1 MLIPGGYEWL
11 VLLLVVVLVFGTK
24 KLRNVGGDL
33 GSAVKSFKK
42 SMQEGEEESDKPK
55 NPQARINQDEADQS
69 GRVFDAKTEAHQEK
83 KDEGKDQS

>member
-33 GSAVKSFKK
+33 GSAVKNFKK
-42 SMQEGEEESDKPK
+42 SMQDGEAEGDKPADPAARIKQEGE
-55 NPQARINQDEADQS
+55 
-69 GRVFDAKTEAHQEK
+69 GRVFDADAEQH
-83 KDEGKDQS
+83 KDKDKV

>member
-33 GSAVKSFKK
+33 GSAVKNFKK
-42 SMQEGEEESDKPK
+42 SMQEGE
-55 NPQARINQDEADQS
+55 DEASKPDQAS
-69 GRVFDAKTEAHQEK
+69 PRIEKADDKDHVFDAKTEQHHD
-83 KDEGKDQS
+83 KDKV

>member
-42 SMQEGEEESDKPK
+42 SMQEGEEESDKSK
-55 NPQARINQDEADQS
+55 DSQARIKQDEADQP
-69 GRVFDAKTEAHQEK
+69 GRVFDANTEVHQEK
-83 KDEGKDQS
+83 KDKDKDQS

>member
-33 GSAVKSFKK
+33 GSAVKNFKK
-42 SMQEGEEESDKPK
+42 SMQEGEAEAGKPEEPS
-55 NPQARINQDEADQS
+55 ARIKQEDEA
-69 GRVFDAKTEAHQEK
+69 GRVFDAKTEQHHV
-83 KDEGKDQS
+83 KDKDKV

>member
-33 GSAVKSFKK
+33 GSAVKNFKK
-42 SMQEGEEESDKPK
+42 SMQEGEEDSSKQEQPA
-55 NPQARINQDEADQS
+55 PRIKQDGDN
-69 GRVFDAKTEAHQEK
+69 GRVFDAKTDQHHD
-83 KDEGKDQS
+83 KDKV

>member
-33 GSAVKSFKK
+33 GSAVKNFKK
-42 SMQEGEEESDKPK
+42 SMQEGEAEGDKPAE
-55 NPQARINQDEADQS
+55 PAARIKQDEES
-69 GRVFDAKTEAHQEK
+69 GRVFDAKSEQHAEK
-83 KDEGKDQS
+83 DKDKV

>member
-1 MLIPGGYEWL
+1 MIPGGYEWL

-42 SMQEGEEESDKPK
+42 AMGDGENDAAPK
-55 NPQARINQDEADQS
+55 KDSNEQIKDDSS
-69 GRVFDAKTEAHQEK
+69 GRVFDAKAEH
-83 KDEGKDQS
+83 KDKDKV

>member
-1 MLIPGGYEWL
+1 MIPGGYEWL

-42 SMQEGEEESDKPK
+42 AM
-55 NPQARINQDEADQS
+55 QDEDEAGKKNAPPEQLADDS
-69 GRVFDAKTEAHQEK
+69 KSRVFDAKAESQAKDDSKHQV
-83 KDEGKDQS
+83 

>member
-1 MLIPGGYEWL
+1 MIPGGYEWL

-42 SMQEGEEESDKPK
+42 AM
-55 NPQARINQDEADQS
+55 QDEDDAVKKNEPPEQITDDS
-69 GRVFDAKTEAHQEK
+69 KARVFDAKSETHEK
-83 KDEGKDQS
+83 DDANHKT

>member
-33 GSAVKSFKK
+33 GSAVKNFKK
-42 SMQEGEEESDKPK
+42 SMQEGEEDSSKPEQ
-55 NPQARINQDEADQS
+55 PAARIKQDGDS
-69 GRVFDAKTEAHQEK
+69 GRVFDAKTEEHHD
-83 KDEGKDQS
+83 KDKV

>member
-1 MLIPGGYEWL
+1 MIPSGYELL

-42 SMQEGEEESDKPK
+42 AMGEGDNDASPK
-55 NPQARINQDEADQS
+55 KEASEQLKDDS
-69 GRVFDAKTEAHQEK
+69 TGRVFDAKAEHKDQEK
-83 KDEGKDQS
+83 DKV